1 MYILPLTGTLVSW
14 NSDTLYCW
22 VLLNYQEVQSYVTRS
37 SEPTFQMTVSFNPIL
52 DFVLFGFAS
61 YLTL

>member
-1 MYILPLTGTLVSW
+1 MYILPLTSILVSW

-37 SEPTFQMTVSFNPIL
+37 AEPNVP
-52 DFVLFGFAS
+52 DDGFF
-61 YLTL
+61 